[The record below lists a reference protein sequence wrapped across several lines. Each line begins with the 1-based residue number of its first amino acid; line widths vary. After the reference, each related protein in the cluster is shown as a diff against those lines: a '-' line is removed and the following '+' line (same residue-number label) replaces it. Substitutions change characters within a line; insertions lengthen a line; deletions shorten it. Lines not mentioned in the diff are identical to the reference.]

1 VESDKT
7 RTITFRDLL
16 LVLQARRKVA
26 SFIFGSVLLLCIV
39 LTFILPTQY
48 TATSSVVI
56 DLKSDPLAGAGATA
70 LTEQIVQSYV
80 TTEVDIIASQRVALR
95 VVKQLGL
102 EKDPEMMEKWRKS
115 QDSWLNFFGGSKGDI
130 GTWIANYLLEKRLR
144 VSPSRDSNVI
154 LIAVKWSSAAGAAQV
169 ANAFARAAIDT
180 NIELK
185 VEPAKLYAGWFD
197 ERAKALRADLAEKQK
212 RLSDFQLKV
221 GMVATD
227 DKLDV
232 ENARLTELSTGLVAI
247 QAELQESQSRQRQIG
262 GNNESLP
269 EVLQSPLIANLKN
282 DLADAEAKKADVAA
296 RVGKNHPDYQ
306 AAEATVSNLRSRLEQ
321 ETAKIVASLGNA
333 NQVNVRREADLQKA
347 FDAQKERVL
356 ELKHAHDQAAILES
370 DVAAAQRDLDA
381 VNQRFAQ
388 SSLESQT
395 QQTNIVQLSYAV
407 PPLESSSPKLLL
419 NLALGIVFGGS
430 LAFAAV
436 LLLELRDRRVRDDD
450 AIQQLLDMPILARI
464 GLIEIEEELP
474 PAMPRLGRAI

>member
-1 VESDKT
+1 
-7 RTITFRDLL
+7 
-16 LVLQARRKVA
+16 
-26 SFIFGSVLLLCIV
+26 
-39 LTFILPTQY
+39 
-48 TATSSVVI
+48 
-56 DLKSDPLAGAGATA
+56 
-70 LTEQIVQSYV
+70 
-80 TTEVDIIASQRVALR
+80 
-95 VVKQLGL
+95 
-102 EKDPEMMEKWRKS
+102 
-115 QDSWLNFFGGSKGDI
+115 
-130 GTWIANYLLEKRLR
+130 
-144 VSPSRDSNVI
+144 
-154 LIAVKWSSAAGAAQV
+154 
-169 ANAFARAAIDT
+169 
-180 NIELK
+180 
-185 VEPAKLYAGWFD
+185 
-197 ERAKALRADLAEKQK
+197 
-212 RLSDFQLKV
+212 
-221 GMVATD
+221 
-227 DKLDV
+227 
-232 ENARLTELSTGLVAI
+232 
-247 QAELQESQSRQRQIG
+247 
-262 GNNESLP
+262 
-269 EVLQSPLIANLKN
+269 
-282 DLADAEAKKADVAA
+282 VAA

-356 ELKHAHDQAAILES
+356 ELKHAHDEASILES

-464 GLIEIEEELP
+464 GLIEVEEELP
-474 PAMPRLGRAI
+474 PVVPRLGRAI